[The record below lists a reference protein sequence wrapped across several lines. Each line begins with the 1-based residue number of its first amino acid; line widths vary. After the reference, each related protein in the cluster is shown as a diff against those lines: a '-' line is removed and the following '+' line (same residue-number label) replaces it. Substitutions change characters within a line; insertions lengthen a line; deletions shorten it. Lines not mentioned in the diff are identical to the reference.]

1 MSNVPENLK
10 YTKEHEWALIDGD
23 VVTVGITDHAQSELG
38 DIVFVELPAVGTE
51 VAKDEAFGSIEAVKA
66 VSDLYA
72 PISGEVV
79 EINEVLEDAPE
90 TVNEDAYGKGWM
102 LKIKVSEAADLDT
115 LLSSADY
122 LALI

>member
-10 YTKEHEWALIDGD
+10 YTKEHEWALIEGD

-51 VAKDEAFGSIEAVKA
+51 VVRDEAFGSIEAVKA

-79 EINEVLEDAPE
+79 EVNEALEDAPE
-90 TVNEDAYGKGWM
+90 TVNEDAYGSGWM
-102 LKIKVSEAADLDT
+102 LKIKVSNAADLDS